1 MASDMIGVGI
11 EIMDVEIF
19 FRWNADRLLK
29 ILKTGGHANLLV
41 CGQEL
46 FAQGLFGFAVES

>member
-1 MASDMIGVGI
+1 MIGVVI